1 MNVMG
6 PLIPNGV
13 IDAGW
18 SYLIAFVIGIAFGLI
33 MESSGFSS
41 SRKIVGL
48 FYGYDFTVL
57 RVFFT
62 ACFIAMFGL
71 LYMNYAGILDLSMIY
86 FPDTFLTSAIVGGVI
101 MGLGFIVGGFCPGT
115 GIVAAAIGK
124 IDAIVFLIGIFI
136 GIFLFAEI
144 FPLVKDIYFGNPMGK
159 SRINEVVGL
168 SKGMFAFLFVIIAVV
183 AFVVTRTI
191 EINVNKKYAEK
202 LKDSE

>member
-1 MNVMG
+1 MG
-6 PLIPNGV
+6 PLIPNGI
-13 IDAGW
+13 IDDGW
-18 SYLIAFVIGIAFGLI
+18 SYLIAFIIGIAFGLI

-41 SRKIVGL
+41 SKKIVGL

-62 ACFIAMFGL
+62 ATFIAMFGL

-101 MGLGFIVGGFCPGT
+101 MGIGFIVGGFCPGT
-115 GIVAAAIGK
+115 GIVAAAVGK
-124 IDAIVFLIGIFI
+124 IDAIVFLVGIFI
-136 GIFLFAEI
+136 GIFIFSEI

-159 SRINEVVGL
+159 SRVNEILGL
-168 SKGMFAFLFVIIAVV
+168 SKGMFAFIFVIIAVI

-191 EINVNKKYAEK
+191 EIRVNKKY
-202 LKDSE
+202 SEAQETSND

>member
-1 MNVMG
+1 
-6 PLIPNGV
+6 
-13 IDAGW
+13 
-18 SYLIAFVIGIAFGLI
+18 
-33 MESSGFSS
+33 
-41 SRKIVGL
+41 
-48 FYGYDFTVL
+48 
-57 RVFFT
+57 
-62 ACFIAMFGL
+62 
-71 LYMNYAGILDLSMIY
+71 MIY

-124 IDAIVFLIGIFI
+124 IDAIVFLVGIFI

-168 SKGMFAFLFVIIAVV
+168 SKGMFAFLFFIIAVV

-202 LKDSE
+202 LKDRE

>member
-1 MNVMG
+1 MG
-6 PLIPNGV
+6 PLIPNGI

-18 SYLIAFVIGIAFGLI
+18 SYLVAFVIGIGFGLI

-41 SRKIVGL
+41 SKKIVGL

-62 ACFIAMFGL
+62 AAFIAMFGL
-71 LYMNYAGILDLSMIY
+71 LYLNYAEILDLSMIY

-101 MGLGFIVGGFCPGT
+101 MGVGFIVGGFCPGT
-115 GIVAAAIGK
+115 GIVAASIGK

-136 GIFLFAEI
+136 GIFIFSEI

-159 SRINEVVGL
+159 SRFNEVLGL
-168 SKGMFAFLFVIIAVV
+168 SKGLFAFLFVLIAVV
-183 AFVVTRTI
+183 AFFVTRTI
-191 EINVNKKYAEK
+191 EIRVNKKYAEADAEAEK
-202 LKDSE
+202 